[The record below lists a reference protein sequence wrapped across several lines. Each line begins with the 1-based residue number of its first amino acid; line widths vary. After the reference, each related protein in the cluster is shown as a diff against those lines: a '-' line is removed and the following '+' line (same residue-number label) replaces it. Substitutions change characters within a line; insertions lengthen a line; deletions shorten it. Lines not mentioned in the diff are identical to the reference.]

1 MEPITLQ
8 QNARESASS
17 SASRGPRRGGPNAFP
32 SSSQG
37 LAYTIHH
44 PNACPNNPEDPF
56 GIFEALKG
64 GENTVPQ
71 QPKACSNDLKN
82 GSDSF

>member
-8 QNARESASS
+8 QRESASS
-17 SASRGPRRGGPNAFP
+17 SVSRGGPNASP

-37 LAYTIHH
+37 LVYTIHH

-64 GENTVPQ
+64 SENTVLQ
-71 QPKACSNDLKN
+71 QLKAGSKDLEE